1 MPTGSG
7 HASGSVVIAQPV
19 SSRTNSRWA
28 VERAPNEDGAMS
40 QPARKPGDPGSS
52 KFGNSLPADDPSI
65 PVLTERLTLPPLDLN
80 LEFRVPE
87 RPATPEA
94 NPAPIV
100 DVPIEPLTPIETRG
114 RIEPRGIERD
124 GEAAEESEVVDEAD
138 ESDELEEILEPE
150 PTTIGAPPDDG
161 PVDEDRLTTVMGPV
175 TSVEPP
181 EATVA
186 APRVPTSLLISNV
199 DTLLATPPGAT
210 PYQERDG
217 FDLTQPDGSRADPT
231 ATDLREMILLELAR
245 RLPTEVEAIVGRH
258 LEGAI
263 DEAIRRFGAEV
274 RIALA
279 GSLREMV
286 DRAVK
291 TELDRLKVPRS

>member
-1 MPTGSG
+1 
-7 HASGSVVIAQPV
+7 
-19 SSRTNSRWA
+19 
-28 VERAPNEDGAMS
+28 MS
-40 QPARKPGDPGSS
+40 QPARKAGDPGSS

-87 RPATPEA
+87 RPATG
-94 NPAPIV
+94 NTDPAPVV
-100 DVPIEPLTPIETRG
+100 DVPIEPLTPIEARG
-114 RIEPRGIERD
+114 RIEPRGIEPVESED
-124 GEAAEESEVVDEAD
+124 ASEVVDAD
-138 ESDELEEILEPE
+138 EAEDTHDSLEEILEPE
-150 PTTIGAPPDDG
+150 PLTVGPPPDDA
-161 PVDEDRLTTVMGPV
+161 PVDEDRLTTVMGPP

-181 EATVA
+181 EATVSS
-186 APRVPTSLLISNV
+186 PRVPTSLLISNI

-210 PYQERDG
+210 PYQERG
-217 FDLTQPDGSRADPT
+217 EFDVTQPDGSRANE
-231 ATDLREMILLELAR
+231 AETDLREMILLELAR
-245 RLPTEVEAIVGRH
+245 RLPTEVEAIVRRH

-263 DEAIRRFGAEV
+263 DEAIRRFAAEV

-291 TELDRLKVPRS
+291 AELDRLKTPRS